1 MPTRIAPSG
10 ARIGRIVDD
19 LGLILTKVLLPA
31 DLAGRLVDSAEILEI
46 GKAGEPPPPRSLVL
60 GVGVGPGDL
69 TKELVE
75 RLAGRGVIALLVRD
89 GPEMQQ
95 RFRELGGRPPIG
107 LLAVDR
113 QASWFHVAGLIRE
126 RISMGTLG
134 LGHAEDAS
142 QAYKDLSQIANAV
155 GALIRA
161 PLIIQD
167 LDFRVLAFS
176 QHQENVDRARAATV
190 LGQSLPDEYR
200 RILDEVNAIER
211 VYGSHEPELITLG
224 YGLQPRLAVAIRS
237 GTDILGSMWAAV
249 PGPVDAARVSAFAEA
264 ASVVALALLRFRAE
278 VSARKR
284 IRSGHMVTM
293 LSDQH
298 AAPDAR
304 ARLGLAAREV
314 VVLAV
319 SADDLERS
327 FPDGLQRLASAFDL
341 HLSTAEQLAV
351 AAAIDNAVYGVV
363 PTQPGGPGTSAAIRI
378 ARGFLSRMKL
388 PGLRV
393 GIGRPAR
400 TTEGIIRS
408 RRDAEVTL
416 MSMRATGDPEPVRS
430 FEDVVLG
437 ATLLN
442 VREYYV
448 QQEIPIP
455 SGAVAAILEYDRRH
469 HSDMVATLAAY
480 LGSLGDVAETA
491 RRLNV
496 HVNTVRYRLR
506 RLREVAGLDHTD
518 PDQMFLAGL
527 QLRLMD
533 MTDRGAGADPA
544 G

>member
-1 MPTRIAPSG
+1 MEPSG
-10 ARIGRIVDD
+10 ARIGQIVDD
-19 LGLILTKVLLPA
+19 LGLILTRVLLPS
-31 DLAGRLVDSAEILEI
+31 DLAGRLVESAEILES
-46 GKAGEPPPPRSLVL
+46 GKDGELPPPRSLVL
-60 GVGVGPGDL
+60 GVGVEPGDL
-69 TKELVE
+69 TSEFVE
-75 RLAGRGVIALLVRD
+75 RLARHDVIALLVRD
-89 GPEMQQ
+89 GQDMQQ
-95 RFRELGGRPPIG
+95 RFRDLGGRAPIG
-107 LLAVDR
+107 LLAVDQ
-113 QASWFHVAGLIRE
+113 QASWFHVAGLVRE
-126 RISMGTLG
+126 RISMGALG

-142 QAYKDLSQIANAV
+142 QSYKDLFQIANAV

-176 QHQENVDRARAATV
+176 QHQEDVDRARAATV

-200 RILDEVNAIER
+200 RILDEVNAIGR
-211 VYGSHEPELITLG
+211 VYESAGPELITLG
-224 YGLQPRLAVAIRS
+224 HGLQSRLAVAVRS

-264 ASVVALALLRFRAE
+264 ASVVALALLRRRAE
-278 VSARKR
+278 VNARKR
-284 IRSGHMVTM
+284 IRSGHMATM

-319 SADDLERS
+319 AVDELKRS
-327 FPDGLQRLASAFDL
+327 FPDGLQRLASALDL
-341 HLSTAEQLAV
+341 HLSAAEQLAV
-351 AAAIDNAVYGVV
+351 AAVIDDAVYGVV
-363 PTQPGGPGTSAAIRI
+363 PTQPGAPGTSAALRI
-378 ARGFLSRMKL
+378 ARGFLNRMGL

-393 GIGRPAR
+393 GVGRPAR
-400 TTEGIIRS
+400 TTEGILRS

-416 MSMRATGDPEPVRS
+416 ASMRATGDPEPARS
-430 FEDVVLG
+430 FEEVVLG

-455 SGAVAAILEYDRRH
+455 SGAVAAILEYDQRH

-480 LGSLGDVAETA
+480 LGCLGDVAETA

-533 MTDRGAGADPA
+533 IAHRDPIPGQA
-544 G
+544 Q